1 MELGMIGLGKMGA
14 FMTER
19 LVRGGHRVV
28 GFDRD
33 AAAVSR
39 VVEKGAAGADSLE
52 KLIGAAEDAASH
64 LADGS
69 FGRAGGPD
77 DRSADAAYGAGRH
90 DHRRREF
97 VLQGFDAARRMRWRR
112 RK

>member
-33 AAAVSR
+33 AAAVQR

-52 KLIGAAEDAASH
+52 KIDRAAQSAASG

-69 FGRAGGPD
+69 LGRAGGSD
-77 DRSADAAYGAGRH
+77 D
-90 DHRRREF
+90 
-97 VLQGFDAARRMRWRR
+97 
-112 RK
+112 